1 MRPDPVQRDTVL
13 AAVKDAS
20 RRLRRW
26 PEDGPSL
33 TAAARGVTAIR
44 QVGTKKRPAVEPRN

>member
-26 PEDGPSL
+26 PEAGPSL
-33 TAAARGVTAIR
+33 TPAPRGVTSIR
-44 QVGTKKRPAVEPRN
+44 QVGTEKRLSIEQRN